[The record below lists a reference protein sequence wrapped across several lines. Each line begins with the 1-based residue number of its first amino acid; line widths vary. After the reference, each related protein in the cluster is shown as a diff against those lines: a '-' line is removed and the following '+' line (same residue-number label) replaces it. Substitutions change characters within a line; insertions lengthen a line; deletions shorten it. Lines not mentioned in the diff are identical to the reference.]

1 MGTFRNS
8 CRFVL
13 SMKNIVSLRTLK
25 EHWEKPGRN
34 DSEQQLKA
42 WYQEAK
48 MANWKNPNDIKSQY
62 KNASIV
68 GSNRV
73 VFNICG
79 NKYRLVV
86 KVNYLTEWIYV
97 RFVGTHNEYD
107 KIDVTTIKKKNIM
120 DVKLIKTE
128 DEYNEALSRIDEL
141 FDVTPESKEFDEA
154 ELLIALVELYEQQHY
169 KIESPD
175 PIEAIKF
182 RMEQMEVKRTDM
194 TKYFGT
200 RGRVSEILNRKR
212 ELTLVMIKKLHKD
225 FGIPAESLLA

>member
-1 MGTFRNS
+1 
-8 CRFVL
+8 
-13 SMKNIVSLRTLK
+13 
-25 EHWEKPGRN
+25 
-34 DSEQQLKA
+34 
-42 WYQEAK
+42 
-48 MANWKNPNDIKSQY
+48 MANWKNPNDIKSKY

-73 VFNICG
+73 IFNICG

-107 KIDVTTIKKKNIM
+107 KIDVTIILKKNIM
-120 DVKLIKTE
+120 DVKLIKRE